1 VLKGLGNIAE
11 LMKQAQQMGSRMQEI
26 NESLKSKTI
35 EGTAGGGM
43 ITVEIN
49 GLTEVLR
56 CTIEPKLIEQQDREM
71 IEDLL
76 VAATNQAITR
86 AKQLHAD
93 SMKDLAGGFN
103 LPGLDEALGQL
114 GEMPN
119 PPSAP

>member
-1 VLKGLGNIAE
+1 VFKGLGNIAE
-11 LMKQAQQMGSRMQEI
+11 LMKQAQQMGGRMQAI

-43 ITVEIN
+43 VTVEIN

-71 IEDLL
+71 IEDLI
-76 VAATNQAITR
+76 VAATNQAIAH
-86 AKQLHAD
+86 AKRLHAE
-93 SMKDLAGGFN
+93 SMKDLAGGIS

-114 GEMPN
+114 GAMTN
-119 PPSAP
+119 PPSTP